1 MREQSVLLPH
11 NELQYVQT
19 SLLPL
24 HAWYPKI
31 GDGHY
36 INGHIDCFIATK
48 YTYVLSVG
56 GVANSN
62 LEGNGDVFLVS
73 PQQSIQS
80 PGDHNLSD
88 LQDIRN
94 DG

>member
-1 MREQSVLLPH
+1 MREQSLLLPH
-11 NELQYVQT
+11 IMNYNTFKLHYYHYI
-19 SLLPL
+19 

-31 GDGHY
+31 GDGHH
-36 INGHIDCFIATK
+36 INGYIDCFIATK
-48 YTYVLSVG
+48 YVLSIG

-80 PGDHNLSD
+80 PGDHNLPD
-88 LQDIRN
+88 LQDIGN
-94 DG
+94 AG